1 MNKLLLW
8 CGKYSYEDLSYVIRD
23 EQGNIKMIQMNVI
36 TVNSITSEVAVNIQ
50 EALDNYKSDEFTIK
64 LGTFTR
70 NQNIIR

>member
-1 MNKLLLW
+1 
-8 CGKYSYEDLSYVIRD
+8 
-23 EQGNIKMIQMNVI
+23 MIQMNVI

>member
-1 MNKLLLW
+1 
-8 CGKYSYEDLSYVIRD
+8 
-23 EQGNIKMIQMNVI
+23 MIQMNVV

-50 EALDNYKSDEFTIK
+50 EELDNYKSDEFTIK